1 MRIIDGDKLCF
12 ETNGRA
18 LTKDE
23 KVAALLAAMEHNGIM
38 MHTAKRLSEEVSE
51 MPDPD
56 HETIFFA
63 TSPIYA
69 MGKEVTKLL
78 QALLDD
84 LDRPEPAT
92 PKA

>member
-1 MRIIDGDKLCF
+1 MRIIDGDKM
-12 ETNGRA
+12 NRKASDRA

-23 KVAALLAAMEHNGIM
+23 KVEALLAAMEHNGIM

-84 LDRPEPAT
+84 LDRPEPAL
-92 PKA
+92 PQA